1 MGFMTLKREDL
12 DMTAIVEA
20 AFNSLV
26 GSKGLTAT
34 LSEDVLP
41 KAKIEQ
47 MKRSMVAP
55 IWHALNEILSQVQAK
70 SDEDILAAFTIP
82 DTLEGFQA

>member
-1 MGFMTLKREDL
+1 MTIKREDL

-20 AFNSLV
+20 AFQSLV
-26 GSKGLTAT
+26 EAKGLTST

-55 IWHALNEILSQVQAK
+55 IWHSLNEILSQVQAK

>member
-1 MGFMTLKREDL
+1 MTIKREDL
-12 DMTAIVEA
+12 DMTAIVDS
-20 AFNSLV
+20 AFQSLV
-26 GSKGLTAT
+26 ASKGLTST
-34 LSEDVLP
+34 LSGDVLP

-47 MKRSMVAP
+47 MKRSMVTP
-55 IWHALNEILSQVQAK
+55 IWHAINEILSQVQVK

>member
-1 MGFMTLKREDL
+1 MTINREDL

-20 AFNSLV
+20 AFNSMV
-26 GSKGLTAT
+26 EAKGLTAT
-34 LSEDVLP
+34 LSEDVLS

-47 MKRSMVAP
+47 MKRSMVGP
-55 IWHALNEILSQVQAK
+55 IWHAINEILSQVQAK

>member
-1 MGFMTLKREDL
+1 MRSMTVKREDL

-20 AFNSLV
+20 AFQSLV
-26 GSKGLTAT
+26 ASKGLTAT

-47 MKRSMVAP
+47 MKHSMVIP
-55 IWHALNEILSQVQAK
+55 TWHALNEVLSQVQAK
-70 SDEDILAAFTIP
+70 SDEDILAAFSIP